1 VTVNT
6 GHPRRALSGL
16 EFFRLM
22 LAGEVPPPPMVALL
36 GLRLIEAEAGRVVF
50 AGVVSEA
57 HYNGWGVAHGG
68 YAATLLDSAMGCSIN
83 TTAPPGRTF
92 TTLELKVNYIRP
104 LSLETGELRCEAR
117 VLHAGARVATAEG
130 RIVDAG
136 GKLYAHGTTTCIVI
150 ELDRSELRD
159 R

>member
-1 VTVNT
+1 VTVDT
-6 GHPRRALSGL
+6 EHPRRSLGGL
-16 EFFRLM
+16 DFFRLM
-22 LAGEVPPPPMVALL
+22 LAGDLPPPPMVALL
-36 GLRLIEAEAGRVVF
+36 GLRLVEAEAGRVVF
-50 AGVVSEA
+50 AGTVAEA

-92 TTLELKVNYIRP
+92 TTLELKVNFIRP
-104 LSLETGELRCEAR
+104 LSRETGELRCEAR

-136 GKLYAHGTTTCIVI
+136 GKIYAHGTTTCIVI
-150 ELDRSELRD
+150 DLDRSEPRD